1 MSARLDGRMRV
12 ASPDGAARTPRSVCL
27 SHRATQVLCGAHLR
41 AHGGRGGERGGRD
54 AVSGD
59 WWFLAA
65 ATPLSLVSPPATSS
79 RQHVLAS
86 ARPATPSAR
95 ASPLAL
101 NKQTRDTEKEA
112 AGMEEYSNINGL
124 YWLQLI
130 LYRHAFPTQ
139 AATLSCSTSSR
150 RPPRAPPAAR
160 SPAAPGMHPGR
171 TYACR
176 SAPVPAA
183 APPRLLRK
191 PRVYPR
197 LKLPPA
203 HVEPASHRAE
213 VPIPVALASRSERPD
228 RLPAR
233 EASSAHGHVSGGK
246 RQGLEAGWLYEESP
260 MWRLRATSRPAPHPG
275 SEDLV
280 LRQHQLDPVDQLRRG

>member
-1 MSARLDGRMRV
+1 MRV
-12 ASPDGAARTPRSVCL
+12 ASPDGATRTPRPVCL
-27 SHRATQVLCGAHLR
+27 SHRATQGLCGAHLR

-65 ATPLSLVSPPATSS
+65 ATPLSLVSPPTTSS
-79 RQHVLAS
+79 LQHVPTS

-112 AGMEEYSNINGL
+112 AGMEEHSNTNRV

-130 LYRHAFPTQ
+130 LYHRAFLTQ
-139 AATLSCSTSSR
+139 AATLSCSSSSR
-150 RPPRAPPAAR
+150 RPPRASPAA
-160 SPAAPGMHPGR
+160 PALAAPGMHPGR
-171 TYACR
+171 TDACR

-183 APPRLLRK
+183 APPHLLGK
-191 PRVYPR
+191 PHGYMCM
-197 LKLPPA
+197 KLPPA
-203 HVEPASHRAE
+203 HVDAASHRAE
-213 VPIPVALASRSERPD
+213 VPIPVALASRSERSA
-228 RLPAR
+228 RSLPAR
-233 EASSAHGHVSGGK
+233 EASFAHGHVSGGK
-246 RQGLEAGWLYEESP
+246 WQGLEAGRLYEEGP
-260 MWRLRATSRPAPHPG
+260 MWWLRATSRPAPHPG

-280 LRQHQLDPVDQLRRG
+280 LTQCPQGATAVRTAG

>member
-1 MSARLDGRMRV
+1 MSLRPLVRLRPPLV
-12 ASPDGAARTPRSVCL
+12 PRRWRST
-27 SHRATQVLCGAHLR
+27 SRRATQR
-41 AHGGRGGERGGRD
+41 RRR
-54 AVSGD
+54 
-59 WWFLAA
+59 
-65 ATPLSLVSPPATSS
+65 
-79 RQHVLAS
+79 R
-86 ARPATPSAR
+86 
-95 ASPLAL
+95 
-101 NKQTRDTEKEA
+101 
-112 AGMEEYSNINGL
+112 GMEEYSNINGL

-130 LYRHAFPTQ
+130 LYRHAFLTQ
-139 AATLSCSTSSR
+139 AVTLSCSTSSR

-176 SAPVPAA
+176 SARVPAA

-246 RQGLEAGWLYEESP
+246 
-260 MWRLRATSRPAPHPG
+260 
-275 SEDLV
+275 
-280 LRQHQLDPVDQLRRG
+280 PVSYTHLTLPTKRIV